1 MQSQSSPGHTC
12 LTLSES
18 CNCPVLANTY
28 LQKDPHGQTGT
39 DVTQAHCVRPHMYMC
54 MCMYMYMLYMSHLS
68 QVEYMYMVLEL
79 HASPTL
85 LYFEGPYVLRTS
97 TRQRERTGAH
107 EL

>member
-1 MQSQSSPGHTC
+1 
-12 LTLSES
+12 
-18 CNCPVLANTY
+18 
-28 LQKDPHGQTGT
+28 
-39 DVTQAHCVRPHMYMC
+39 
-54 MCMYMYMLYMSHLS
+54 MYMLYMSHLS